1 MRFDN
6 ALGRRMNDDA
16 GKDFWIL
23 SLSGGGYRG
32 LFTATVLAEMQ
43 KRIQGDLADKFDLI
57 AGTSVGSILAAALA
71 KGISARELPRL
82 FLTHGEEIFNG
93 CWKQS
98 PILKTFNLGFL
109 ASRYSAKGMKNVLVK
124 EELLGNTQFRDL
136 RRRLLIPTVNLTK
149 GSAQFFKTQHCPD
162 YQFDCDVP
170 LVDAVM
176 ASAAAPTYFPVH
188 RFNQSRYADG
198 GLIANSPAFV
208 AFHEAHYK
216 LKIPIDRIHVVSI
229 GTMNKSV
236 TMDPRAPLNMGLLTG
251 TGRYFWKGWRQR
263 VFEVTLAAQEQLS
276 EDMLRH
282 VNPGRT
288 LRIDAPL
295 ENDQAKVVALDSVT
309 SVANEVL
316 EGQAREAAKTAL
328 TGNLFERWKI
338 HLATPAVFFN
348 QG

>member
-1 MRFDN
+1 MSTDT
-6 ALGRRMNDDA
+6 D
-16 GKDFWIL
+16 KDFWIL

-43 KRIQGDLADKFDLI
+43 KRINEPLADKFDLI

-71 KGISARELPRL
+71 KGNPVKDLPGL
-82 FLTHGEEIFNG
+82 FLTHGEEIFHG
-93 CWKQS
+93 CWKQH
-98 PILKTFNLGFL
+98 PFLKALNLGFF
-109 ASRYSAKGMKNVLVK
+109 ASRYNAQGMKKILAK
-124 EELLGNTQFRDL
+124 EETLGATRFRDL
-136 RRRLLIPTVNLTK
+136 NHRLLIPTVNLTK
-149 GSAQFFKTQHCPD
+149 GSAQFFKTQHCPE

-170 LVDAVM
+170 LIDAVM

-216 LKIPIDRIHVVSI
+216 LNVPIDRIHVVSI

-236 TMDPRAPLNMGLLTG
+236 TMDPRAPLNIGLLTG
-251 TGRYFWKGWRQR
+251 AGPYFWKGWRQR

-309 SVANEVL
+309 PAANEVL
-316 EGQAREAAKTAL
+316 EGQAREAAKAAL
-328 TGNLFERWKI
+328 TGNLFESWKN
-338 HLATPAVFFN
+338 HLATPAKFYN

>member
-1 MRFDN
+1 MS
-6 ALGRRMNDDA
+6 NDT

-43 KRIQGDLADKFDLI
+43 KLIQGELADKFDLI

-71 KGISARELPRL
+71 KGISATELPGL
-82 FLTHGEEIFNG
+82 FLTHGEAIFSG
-93 CWKQS
+93 CWKQR
-98 PILKTFNLGFL
+98 PILKAFNLGFL
-109 ASRYSAKGMKNVLVK
+109 AARYSAKGMRQVLSK
-124 EELLGNTQFRDL
+124 EELLGNTRFRDL
-136 RRRLLIPTVNLTK
+136 HRRLLIPTVNLTK

-162 YQFDCDVP
+162 YQFDCDVA
-170 LVDAVM
+170 LIDAVM

-208 AFHEAHYK
+208 AFHEARYK
-216 LKIPIDRIHVVSI
+216 LNVPIERIHVVSI

-236 TMDPRAPLNMGLLTG
+236 TMDPRAPLNIGLLTG
-251 TGRYFWKGWRQR
+251 AGPYFWKGWRQR

-276 EDMLRH
+276 EVMLRH

-309 SVANEVL
+309 PAANEVL
-316 EGQAREAAKTAL
+316 EGQAREAAKAAF
-328 TGNLFERWKI
+328 TGNLFESWKN
-338 HLATPAVFFN
+338 HLATPAKFFN